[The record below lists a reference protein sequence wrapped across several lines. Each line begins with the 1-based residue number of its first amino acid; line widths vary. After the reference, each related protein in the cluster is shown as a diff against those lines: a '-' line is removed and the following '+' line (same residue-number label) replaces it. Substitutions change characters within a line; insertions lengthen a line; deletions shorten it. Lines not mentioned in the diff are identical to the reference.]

1 MKSILSFL
9 PIVSI
14 LVLAGM
20 VVSIVGQ
27 AADTAAVTATVT
39 ARNVSLTV
47 SDGTVAYGNVALS
60 GTASTSSD
68 GIDDSQTATNNGNVS
83 ETFNIIGIDTVGGT
97 PWTLESAAGSN
108 QYTHSF
114 CNTLA
119 CDSSPTWTEITQA
132 GYTTLS
138 SSTVATSTGTQIF
151 DLKIGLPTASTDYTE
166 KNVDVTVQAVIS
178 Y

>member
-1 MKSILSFL
+1 MKSILSIL
-9 PIVSI
+9 PIISI
-14 LVLAGM
+14 LVLTGM

-39 ARNVSLTV
+39 ARNVSV
-47 SDGTVAYGNVALS
+47 SVADGSVAYGNITLG

-68 GIDDSQTATNNGNVS
+68 GLDDSQTATNNGNVS

-97 PWTLESAAGSN
+97 PWTLESAQGTN
-108 QYTHSF
+108 QYTHHF

-119 CDSSPTWTEITQA
+119 CDSTPTWTEITQA
-132 GYTTLS
+132 GYTTMS

-151 DLKIGLPTASTDYTE
+151 DLKVGVPTASTDYTE